1 MNPFASYRMLITP
14 LSPIHV
20 GTGESYEPTNYV
32 IEDGVLHEFDT
43 GAVMA
48 ALSDADRKALLEIGN
63 RRPDAGM
70 IEALQRFFFERRGPL
85 MGHAIQRIPVL
96 PGVAGF
102 YEKRVGQT
110 ANREADGKKVV
121 NRLEI
126 DRTSFNPVTRQP
138 VLFGSSLKGAMRT
151 ALLDGVNGGAGLL
164 KVEDR
169 RTGKRRDENNQE
181 LQNRLFQYQA
191 GKFELDPM
199 RLVQL
204 ADAAWSGEPGLPAA
218 QVHLA
223 VNRKKV
229 EVKDQQGSVRK
240 SQAEAKELYQILE
253 CTPGW
258 RYRAFSGQINLQL
271 VDGVAEKDRSGN
283 RQLPVANLRFDAAQV
298 ARACNDF
305 YRPILEEE
313 CRLLHQRGFIDATWY
328 KAIQQFL
335 ATTQTKLQRGD
346 AFLLRVGRHS
356 GAESVTLNGV
366 RNIKIMEGKGADGK
380 NQSSSASAAKT
391 LWLAADEK
399 DQSTNLL
406 PFGWLLVELLPMN
419 TAVTDWPELKAACEP
434 HLAASRAFKGK
445 LAEQQT
451 RLDAAK
457 VEAEATRREE
467 EEKARMAAEEV
478 AQRQR
483 EEAER
488 QAHLAALTPNL
499 RRIEEFKADYA
510 ARAEQ
515 LRGGKD
521 RQNTDY
527 HQRAQK
533 LAKDALEGGNWS
545 VEEKRA
551 AADAIAEWLPLVVE
565 RIDKEAL
572 KKLKLGTL
580 RGNP

>member
-32 IEDGVLHEFDT
+32 IQDGVLHEFDT

-63 RRPDAGM
+63 RRPDIGM

-110 ANREADGKKVV
+110 ANLEADGKKVV

-126 DRTSFNPVTRQP
+126 DRTSFNPVTRLP

-151 ALLDGVNGGAGLL
+151 ALLDGVNGGARLL
-164 KVEDR
+164 KTEDR
-169 RTGKRRDENNQE
+169 RTEKRRDENNQE
-181 LQNRLFQYQA
+181 LQNRLFQYRA

-204 ADAAWSGEPGLPAA
+204 SDAAWSGGPGLPAA

-253 CTPGW
+253 CAPGW

-271 VDGVAEKDRSGN
+271 VDGVTEKDRSGN

-305 YRPILEEE
+305 YRPILEDE
-313 CRLLHQRGFIDATWY
+313 CRLLHQRGFLDATWY

-335 ATTQTKLQRGD
+335 ATTQTRLQRGD

-366 RNIKIMEGKGADGK
+366 RNIKIMKGKDEK
-380 NQSSSASAAKT
+380 PEYLDAAKT

-419 TAVTDWPELKAACEP
+419 SAVTDWPELKAACEP
-434 HLAASRAFKGK
+434 HLASARAFKDK
-445 LAEQQT
+445 LAAQRIRLEQ
-451 RLDAAK
+451 AK
-457 VEAEATRREE
+457 TEAEARHRLEE
-467 EEKARMAAEEV
+467 ERRRLAAEEQ
-478 AQRQR
+478 ALRQRQ
-483 EEAER
+483 EAEH
-488 QAHLAALTPNL
+488 QARLASLSPNL
-499 RRIEEFKADYA
+499 RRIEEFAAAFA

-515 LRGGKD
+515 LRGKFD
-521 RQNTDY
+521 RQNADY
-527 HQRAQK
+527 HQRAQQ
-533 LAKDALEGGNWS
+533 LAKDAIEGADWS
-545 VEEKRA
+545 VEERRA
-551 AADAIAEWLPLVVE
+551 AAAVIAEWLPKVVE
-565 RIDKEAL
+565 RIDKDAL
-572 KKLKLGTL
+572 KKLKLGAL
-580 RGNP
+580 RGNA

>member
-32 IEDGVLHEFDT
+32 IEDGALHEFDT
-43 GAVMA
+43 GAVMV

-63 RRPDAGM
+63 RRPDTGM
-70 IEALQRFFFERRGPL
+70 IEALQRFFYERREAL
-85 MGHAIQRIPVL
+85 MAHAIQRIPVL

-126 DRTSFNPVTRQP
+126 DRTSFNPVTRLP

-151 ALLDGVNGGAGLL
+151 ALLDGVNGGRPAQERKGLHEFQGRL
-164 KVEDR
+164 FR
-169 RTGKRRDENNQE
+169 YFDENARPH
-181 LQNRLFQYQA
+181 LSL
-191 GKFELDPM
+191 ELDPM

-204 ADAAWSGEPGLPAA
+204 ADAAWNGEAGLPAA

-240 SQAEAKELYQILE
+240 FQAEAKELYQILE

-313 CRLLHQRGFIDATWY
+313 CRLLHQRGFLDATWY

-356 GAESVTLNGV
+356 GAESVTLRGA
-366 RNIKIMEGKGADGK
+366 RDGHIKIMKGKDEK
-380 NQSSSASAAKT
+380 PEYLDAAKT

-399 DQSTNLL
+399 DQSTKLL

-434 HLAASRAFKGK
+434 HLAAARAFKDK
-445 LAEQQT
+445 LAAQRVRLEQ
-451 RLDAAK
+451 AK
-457 VEAEATRREE
+457 AEAEAKRREE
-467 EEKARMAAEEV
+467 AEKARRAAEEE
-478 AQRQR
+478 ARRQR
-483 EEAER
+483 EEDER
-488 QAHLAALTPNL
+488 QARLAALTPNL
-499 RRIEEFKADYA
+499 RHIEEFKVAFA

-521 RQNTDY
+521 RQNAEY

-533 LAKDALEGGNWS
+533 LAKGALEGPDWTT
-545 VEEKRA
+545 EEKLA
-551 AADAIAEWLPLVVE
+551 AADAIAEWLPKVVE
-565 RIDKEAL
+565 RIDKDAL
-572 KKLKLGTL
+572 KKLKLGSL
-580 RGNP
+580 RAQP